1 MENNQNLFNE
11 LFNIDV
17 SPYVEVKK
25 DLKYLSWAYAIKEVT
40 SRCNSFNYEVERFDG
55 RPYLYDPLLGYMVF
69 TKVTIDGVTK
79 EMFLPVMN
87 ENNKAMKA
95 EPYSYETK
103 NGVRSVEAASMFDIN
118 KTIMRCLVK
127 NIAMF
132 GLGLS
137 LYIGDDLPGD
147 NSNRT
152 NFTNTEKKQ
161 YREATTVFEKNTQ
174 LNLSV
179 GDIVPFDGP
188 NGTYNYVFKYS
199 QKNGNYFFMLENLN
213 DEAYAPKFVKANV

>member
-1 MENNQNLFNE
+1 MKELFNE
-11 LFNIDV
+11 LYNIDV

-25 DLKYLSWAYAIKEVT
+25 DLKYLSWAYAVREVT
-40 SRCNSFNYEVERFDG
+40 GKCDSFSYEIERFEG

-87 ENNKAMKA
+87 ENNRAMKA

-103 NGVRSVEAASMFDIN
+103 NGTKTVEAANMFDIN

-132 GLGLS
+132 GLGLN
-137 LYIGDDLPGD
+137 LYIGEDLPD
-147 NSNRT
+147 NQP
-152 NFTNTEKKQ
+152 KQ
-161 YREATTVFEKNTQ
+161 QNNKSKRVFEQNTG
-174 LNLSV
+174 LELEV
-179 GDIVPFDGP
+179 GEVVMFNDQFGQPV
-188 NGTYNYVFKYS
+188 NYVFKYS
-199 QKNGNYFFMLENLN
+199 TKNNKYFFVLVDDA
-213 DEAYAPKFVKANV
+213 DECRAQKFLQARV